1 MARYSAITAV
11 DPAMQRAKAMLLPFR
26 FGTWLKMGFIGWL
39 AGEMVSFHFGFP
51 SFPGGSPSSSQ
62 PAPRSSGPAVQ
73 WPSHDGMVLIAVAAV
88 LLAAVVLVFAFLYSR
103 FRFVIFDSV
112 VNAQVAIG
120 RGWHAYRSQG
130 ARYFG
135 FWLLFCL
142 ISFAIIAVLVGL
154 PLWHAFQ
161 RGVFDGGRETL
172 PDILVLFGSVFLSLF
187 FLGLALF
194 VVGSLAKDF
203 LVPLMALDDLSIGQ
217 AISALA
223 RIIKADPG
231 AFAGYL
237 GMKFVLHIVVGILF
251 VVAFL
256 CGLLILAIPAAI
268 LGVLVVTSLKSA
280 SGAVAIGVGIA
291 AVLCVVAFIAAG
303 SCLSFLCT
311 APVAAFLASY
321 ALFFFG
327 GHYPKLGALLWPP
340 PPPIPQSEG
349 ISPVVTV

>member
-26 FGTWLKMGFIGWL
+26 LGTWLKMGFIGWL

-51 SFPGGSPSSSQ
+51 SFPSGSSPSSH
-62 PAPRSSGPAVQ
+62 PAPGSSGPAIH
-73 WPSHDGMVLIAVAAV
+73 WPSHEGMVLIAVAAV
-88 LLAAVVLVFAFLYSR
+88 LLAAFVLVLTFLYSR

-120 RGWHAYRSQG
+120 RGWHAYRAQG

-135 FWLLFCL
+135 FWLLFSL
-142 ISFAIIAVLVGL
+142 ISFTSIAVWVGL
-154 PLWHAFQ
+154 PLWHAYR
-161 RGVFDGGRETL
+161 RGLFDGRESL
-172 PDILVLFGSVFLSLF
+172 PDILVLLGSVFLGLF

-223 RIIKADPG
+223 RIITADPG

-251 VVAFL
+251 VLAFL
-256 CGLLILAIPAAI
+256 CGLLVLAIPAAI

-280 SGAVAIGVGIA
+280 AGAVAIGLGIA
-291 AVLCVVAFIAAG
+291 AALCVVAFLAAG
-303 SCLSFLCT
+303 FCLSLLCT
-311 APVAAFLASY
+311 APVATFLASY

-327 GHYPKLGALLWPP
+327 GHYPKLGALLWPS

-349 ISPVVTV
+349 ISPAVTV